1 MGITSPKSVLI
12 FFVNSIMEENKASSF
27 QNILLDNIIDMS
39 INISLFNTL
48 KALNTNSDLIDNKEA
63 LPLMTLK

>member
-1 MGITSPKSVLI
+1 
-12 FFVNSIMEENKASSF
+12 MEENKASSF

-39 INISLFNTL
+39 INIFLFNTL